1 MQEFSLSL
9 KHKKKVMQKVQGL
22 VNQVGMVV
30 ETNHRVKAVETPFAV
45 KHYDKCWEKG
55 KVMIQQ
61 AVSES

>member
-1 MQEFSLSL
+1 
-9 KHKKKVMQKVQGL
+9 MQKVQGM

-30 ETNHRVKAVETPFAV
+30 ETDHRVKAVETPFAV
-45 KHYDKCWEKG
+45 KHCAKCWEKG